1 MNIGGRDDIL
11 IRVESL
17 DLAYG
22 NHLVLKNISFEVRRG
37 DCLVVMGGSGCG
49 KSTLLKSM
57 VGLLTPLKGKII
69 IDRDELWLDGKK
81 KRKDTLKKLG
91 VLFQNGALWSSMTV
105 FENVAMPLEIFTD
118 LGEKEVE
125 NLVDYKLALVGL
137 AGAGNFYPSELSGGM
152 RKRAGLARAMA
163 MDPEILFLDEP
174 SAGLDPITSKRLDDL
189 INELKESLGISFVV
203 VTHEL
208 ASIFDIADDSI
219 FLDSDSKEILAR
231 GNPKDLLEENNL
243 TKVRSFLERNTEN
256 NS

>member
-1 MNIGGRDDIL
+1 
-11 IRVESL
+11 
-17 DLAYG
+17 
-22 NHLVLKNISFEVRRG
+22 
-37 DCLVVMGGSGCG
+37 
-49 KSTLLKSM
+49 
-57 VGLLTPLKGKII
+57 LKGKII

-91 VLFQNGALWSSMTV
+91 VLFQNGALWSSLTV
-105 FENVAMPLEIFTD
+105 FENVAMPLEVFTD

-243 TKVRSFLERNTEN
+243 IKVRSFLERKTEN

>member
-37 DCLVVMGGSGCG
+37 DCLVVMGWSGCG

-105 FENVAMPLEIFTD
+105 F
-118 LGEKEVE
+118 
-125 NLVDYKLALVGL
+125 
-137 AGAGNFYPSELSGGM
+137 
-152 RKRAGLARAMA
+152 
-163 MDPEILFLDEP
+163 
-174 SAGLDPITSKRLDDL
+174 
-189 INELKESLGISFVV
+189 
-203 VTHEL
+203 
-208 ASIFDIADDSI
+208 
-219 FLDSDSKEILAR
+219 
-231 GNPKDLLEENNL
+231 
-243 TKVRSFLERNTEN
+243 
-256 NS
+256 

>member
-1 MNIGGRDDIL
+1 
-11 IRVESL
+11 
-17 DLAYG
+17 
-22 NHLVLKNISFEVRRG
+22 
-37 DCLVVMGGSGCG
+37 
-49 KSTLLKSM
+49 
-57 VGLLTPLKGKII
+57 
-69 IDRDELWLDGKK
+69 
-81 KRKDTLKKLG
+81 
-91 VLFQNGALWSSMTV
+91 
-105 FENVAMPLEIFTD
+105 
-118 LGEKEVE
+118 
-125 NLVDYKLALVGL
+125 
-137 AGAGNFYPSELSGGM
+137 
-152 RKRAGLARAMA
+152 

-243 TKVRSFLERNTEN
+243 IKVRSFLERKTEN

>member
-1 MNIGGRDDIL
+1 MNVSGRDDIL

-22 NHLVLKNISFEVRRG
+22 NHLVLKNISFEVSRG

-57 VGLLTPLKGKII
+57 VGLLSPLKGKII
-69 IDRDELWLDGKK
+69 IDRDELWLDGDK

-118 LGEKEVE
+118 LGVKEVE

-231 GNPKDLLEENNL
+231 GNPKDLLKENNL
-243 TKVRSFLERNTEN
+243 TKVRSFLERKTVN

>member
-57 VGLLTPLKGKII
+57 VGLLAPLKGKII

-137 AGAGNFYPSELSGGM
+137 SGAGNFYPSELSGGM

-243 TKVRSFLERNTEN
+243 IKVRSFLERKTEN

>member
-1 MNIGGRDDIL
+1 MNVSGRDDIV

-57 VGLLTPLKGKII
+57 VGLLAPLRGEII
-69 IDRDELWLDGKK
+69 IDRDELWLNGDK
-81 KRKDTLKKLG
+81 KRKETLKKLG

-118 LGEKEVE
+118 LGVKEVE

-219 FLDSDSKEILAR
+219 FLDSESKEILAH
-231 GNPKDLLEENNL
+231 GNPKDLLKENNL
-243 TKVRSFLERNTEN
+243 TKVRSFLERKTVN

>member
-57 VGLLTPLKGKII
+57 VGLLAPLKGEII

-105 FENVAMPLEIFTD
+105 FENVAMPLEVFTD

-137 AGAGNFYPSELSGGM
+137 SGAGNFYPSELSGGM

-243 TKVRSFLERNTEN
+243 IKVRSFLERKTEN

>member
-1 MNIGGRDDIL
+1 
-11 IRVESL
+11 
-17 DLAYG
+17 
-22 NHLVLKNISFEVRRG
+22 
-37 DCLVVMGGSGCG
+37 
-49 KSTLLKSM
+49 
-57 VGLLTPLKGKII
+57 
-69 IDRDELWLDGKK
+69 
-81 KRKDTLKKLG
+81 
-91 VLFQNGALWSSMTV
+91 
-105 FENVAMPLEIFTD
+105 
-118 LGEKEVE
+118 
-125 NLVDYKLALVGL
+125 
-137 AGAGNFYPSELSGGM
+137 
-152 RKRAGLARAMA
+152 
-163 MDPEILFLDEP
+163 LDEP

>member
-1 MNIGGRDDIL
+1 MNVSGRDDIL

-22 NHLVLKNISFEVRRG
+22 NHLVLKNISFEVSRG

-57 VGLLTPLKGKII
+57 VGLLAPLSGKII
-69 IDRDELWLDGKK
+69 IDNDELWIDGDK

-118 LGEKEVE
+118 LGVKEVE

-243 TKVRSFLERNTEN
+243 TKVRSFLERKTVN

>member
-1 MNIGGRDDIL
+1 
-11 IRVESL
+11 
-17 DLAYG
+17 
-22 NHLVLKNISFEVRRG
+22 
-37 DCLVVMGGSGCG
+37 
-49 KSTLLKSM
+49 
-57 VGLLTPLKGKII
+57 
-69 IDRDELWLDGKK
+69 
-81 KRKDTLKKLG
+81 
-91 VLFQNGALWSSMTV
+91 MTV
-105 FENVAMPLEIFTD
+105 FENVAMPLEVFTD

>member
-1 MNIGGRDDIL
+1 MNVSGRDDIL

-22 NHLVLKNISFEVRRG
+22 NHLVLKNISFEVSRG

-57 VGLLTPLKGKII
+57 VGLLSPLKGKII
-69 IDRDELWLDGKK
+69 IDRDELWLDGDK

-243 TKVRSFLERNTEN
+243 TKVRSFLQRKIVN

>member
-1 MNIGGRDDIL
+1 MNVSGRDDIL

-22 NHLVLKNISFEVRRG
+22 NHLVLKNISFEVSRG

-57 VGLLTPLKGKII
+57 VGLLSPLKGKII
-69 IDRDELWLDGKK
+69 IDRDELWLDGDK

-118 LGEKEVE
+118 LGVKEVE

-243 TKVRSFLERNTEN
+243 TKVRSFLQRKIVN

>member
-1 MNIGGRDDIL
+1 
-11 IRVESL
+11 
-17 DLAYG
+17 
-22 NHLVLKNISFEVRRG
+22 
-37 DCLVVMGGSGCG
+37 
-49 KSTLLKSM
+49 
-57 VGLLTPLKGKII
+57 
-69 IDRDELWLDGKK
+69 
-81 KRKDTLKKLG
+81 
-91 VLFQNGALWSSMTV
+91 
-105 FENVAMPLEIFTD
+105 
-118 LGEKEVE
+118 
-125 NLVDYKLALVGL
+125 
-137 AGAGNFYPSELSGGM
+137 
-152 RKRAGLARAMA
+152 

-243 TKVRSFLERNTEN
+243 TKVRSFLERKTVN

>member
-57 VGLLTPLKGKII
+57 VGLLAPLKAKII
-69 IDRDELWLDGKK
+69 IDREELWLDGKK

-189 INELKESLGISFVV
+189 INELKESLGISFVI

>member
-1 MNIGGRDDIL
+1 
-11 IRVESL
+11 
-17 DLAYG
+17 
-22 NHLVLKNISFEVRRG
+22 
-37 DCLVVMGGSGCG
+37 
-49 KSTLLKSM
+49 
-57 VGLLTPLKGKII
+57 
-69 IDRDELWLDGKK
+69 
-81 KRKDTLKKLG
+81 
-91 VLFQNGALWSSMTV
+91 
-105 FENVAMPLEIFTD
+105 
-118 LGEKEVE
+118 
-125 NLVDYKLALVGL
+125 
-137 AGAGNFYPSELSGGM
+137 
-152 RKRAGLARAMA
+152 

-231 GNPKDLLEENNL
+231 GNPKDLLEKNNL

>member
-105 FENVAMPLEIFTD
+105 FENVAMPLEVFTD

-243 TKVRSFLERNTEN
+243 IKVRSFLERKTEN

>member
-1 MNIGGRDDIL
+1 
-11 IRVESL
+11 
-17 DLAYG
+17 
-22 NHLVLKNISFEVRRG
+22 
-37 DCLVVMGGSGCG
+37 
-49 KSTLLKSM
+49 
-57 VGLLTPLKGKII
+57 
-69 IDRDELWLDGKK
+69 
-81 KRKDTLKKLG
+81 
-91 VLFQNGALWSSMTV
+91 
-105 FENVAMPLEIFTD
+105 
-118 LGEKEVE
+118 
-125 NLVDYKLALVGL
+125 
-137 AGAGNFYPSELSGGM
+137 M

-243 TKVRSFLERNTEN
+243 IKVRSFLERKTEN